1 MRVWTSEDF
10 DKRLWNQLTQ
20 MILERQGKGL
30 EKNSKRLE
38 KKCLPACTIN
48 SGAFYLNLLF
58 VEFWVDGPL
67 HRKPSITC
75 GYSQVLQQACARHW
89 HTLKSNSHR
98 RRLRWKSTALITAW
112 LFHDWA
118 LQNCLNRRNTKSVT
132 YIPAIGI
139 IVNIIQG
146 WTVNT
151 VRTITL
157 DMGTIPRLN
166 HPIKRYF

>member
-1 MRVWTSEDF
+1 MLDIDTRRSPVH
-10 DKRLWNQLTQ
+10 
-20 MILERQGKGL
+20 
-30 EKNSKRLE
+30 
-38 KKCLPACTIN
+38 
-48 SGAFYLNLLF
+48 
-58 VEFWVDGPL
+58 VDG
-67 HRKPSITC
+67 
-75 GYSQVLQQACARHW
+75 VFA
-89 HTLKSNSHR
+89 LKIYGVDDCLIVS
-98 RRLRWKSTALITAW
+98 RL
-112 LFHDWA
+112 A